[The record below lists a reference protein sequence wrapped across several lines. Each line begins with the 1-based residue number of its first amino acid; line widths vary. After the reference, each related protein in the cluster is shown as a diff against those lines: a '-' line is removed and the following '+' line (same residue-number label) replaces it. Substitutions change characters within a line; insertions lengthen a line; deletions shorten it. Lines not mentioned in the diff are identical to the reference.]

1 MMRNVY
7 ARSTLIAAA
16 VAAAAAGLA
25 SPAAASPGPGNH
37 SPSYQNGYDSEHSYY
52 AIPRNHTF
60 LASEMRRGLDTVGVC
75 QLELDGGAPPPD
87 PADWMRGCIDALHD
101 LGFMP

>member
-52 AIPRNHTF
+52 SIPQNHTF
-60 LASEMRRGLDTVGVC
+60 LANEMRKGYDTVSVC
-75 QLELDGGAPPPD
+75 QLEIAGGAPPPD

-101 LGFMP
+101 LGFKP

>member
-7 ARSTLIAAA
+7 ARSTLIVGAAIA
-16 VAAAAAGLA
+16 TAAIGWA
-25 SPAAASPGPGNH
+25 SPAGAAPTGH

-75 QLELDGGAPPPD
+75 QLEMDGGAPPPD